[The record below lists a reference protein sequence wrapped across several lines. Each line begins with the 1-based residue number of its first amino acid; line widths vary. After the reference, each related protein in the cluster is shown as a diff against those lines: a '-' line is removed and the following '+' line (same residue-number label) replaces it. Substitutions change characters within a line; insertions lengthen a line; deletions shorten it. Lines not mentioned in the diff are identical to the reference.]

1 MITIAVRRLIPGLLL
16 RDIRGVAVIIA
27 ASTTTPY

>member
-1 MITIAVRRLIPGLLL
+1 MITIAVRRLIPVLL

-27 ASTTTPY
+27 APTTTPY